1 MEILITSAS
10 QPISFDGVIRGVDIV
25 KHPCHRPGT
34 RIGTSFIQD
43 ETSGS
48 VSQFSLTDLI
58 PTNPNGLGR
67 LKARNRIKL
76 CLIRFG
82 GLALG
87 QIATDEKSNEITAMP
102 NF

>member
-34 RIGTSFIQD
+34 RIGITFTQD
-43 ETSGS
+43 EKSGS
-48 VSQFSLTDLI
+48 ASHFSLTDLN

-76 CLIRFG
+76 V
-82 GLALG
+82 
-87 QIATDEKSNEITAMP
+87 
-102 NF
+102 